1 MYYQLTNAIKRRM
14 ILELRKYW
22 TTHPRFTDLVDNIQG
37 KYSFKER
44 PQHGIIVKT
53 GSATRVALSS
63 DNFQGTIYS
72 HCSLTHIGN
81 NPATSIEWV
90 REDPIAIK
98 NNKGV
103 FPSAA
108 GIYYIELTTD
118 TEFYVDPLLDIFH
131 EKLKRLSDTQFQ
143 LEHLPL
149 DGTLR
154 LYEMPSSMVLYP
166 DTNYTLDVTT
176 GIVTL
181 TEALPA
187 QLSLSADYRY
197 PLASKGP
204 FTIKPNYADRTAIK
218 GCMLA
223 FGRRA
228 QKGDVMA
235 VVVSPYREAVA
246 LEYGGRWELSLDFDI
261 IARDVYAQQE
271 ISDQTVMYLWTIARS
286 HLVGEGINMT
296 DVSLGGESEE
306 AYDQTGDDY
315 YYMSNFS
322 MTVETD
328 WAVHVPLTRRIRR
341 LLPEALS
348 VNKKSAG
355 MTDEE
360 LATETLESRLRVV
373 DEMGL
378 KEFSDPYFK
387 GRGRNFEVIR

>member
-14 ILELRKYW
+14 ILELRNYW
-22 TTHPRFTDLVDNIQG
+22 KTHPRFTDLVDNIQG

-53 GSATRVALSS
+53 GSATKVNLAP
-63 DNFQGTIYS
+63 DNFQGTVYA
-72 HCSLTHIGN
+72 HCALTHIGN
-81 NPATSIEWV
+81 KPATSIEWV

-98 NNKGV
+98 NNNGV
-103 FPSAA
+103 FPSQA
-108 GIYYIELTTD
+108 GIYYIELTKD
-118 TEFYVDPLLDIFH
+118 DEFYVDPLLDIFH
-131 EKLKRLSDTQFQ
+131 ERLERLSDTEFQ
-143 LEHLPL
+143 LANIPL

-154 LYEMPSSMVLYP
+154 LYEMPSSLVLYET
-166 DTNYTLDVTT
+166 TNYTFDKDT

-181 TEALPA
+181 TKPLPT

-286 HLVGEGINMT
+286 YLVREGINMT

-341 LLPEALS
+341 ILPEAVS
-348 VNKKSAG
+348 ENKKSSG
-355 MTDEE
+355 MTEEE
-360 LATETLESRLRVV
+360 LATETLETRLRVV

-378 KEFSDPYFK
+378 RELSDPYFK
-387 GRGRNFEVIR
+387 GRGRNFEIIR